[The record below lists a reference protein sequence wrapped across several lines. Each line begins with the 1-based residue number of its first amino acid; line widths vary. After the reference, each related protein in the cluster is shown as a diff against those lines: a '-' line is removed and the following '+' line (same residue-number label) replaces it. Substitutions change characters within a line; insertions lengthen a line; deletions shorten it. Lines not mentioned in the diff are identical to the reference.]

1 MKKLLLLSLA
11 AAAVGANAQTTL
23 YDHSTADPLNNFV
36 NQKFGDFPTFSTG
49 IVDDV
54 TFTSAV
60 VIREVTIWSDRNS
73 TAWLTGVNSGVVNV
87 FTKTG
92 NAAPNAADDPVAGA
106 GVAVTVTAATN
117 NGLDSYRITA
127 SGLNIAKGI
136 GSYYIGLTP
145 IGDFGQVGQCFTRG
159 GDGAGTGNKAYFRN
173 SGGGFSFGTTW
184 QTVDS
189 TGNAYNDMALLVR
202 GDIVPEPATMAAL
215 GLGVLALAAR
225 RRRK

>member
-1 MKKLLLLSLA
+1 MKKLLILSLA
-11 AAAVGANAQTTL
+11 AASVIADAQDIL
-23 YDHSTADPLNNFV
+23 YDHSTADTSANFV

-54 TFTSAV
+54 AFGTTV
-60 VIREVTIWSDRNS
+60 TIRDVTIWTDRNS
-73 TAWLTGVNSGVVNV
+73 TAWLTGVNSAVVNV

-92 NAAPNAADDPVAGA
+92 TGPPNAADDPTNGTV
-106 GVAVTVTAATN
+106 VAVTVTAVTN

-127 SGLNIAKGI
+127 SGLAISKAAGQ
-136 GSYYIGLTP
+136 YYIGLTP

-159 GDGAGTGNKAYFRN
+159 ADGVARDNKAYFRN
-173 SGGGFSFGTTW
+173 PGGGFSFGTSW

-189 TGNAYNDMALLVR
+189 TGNSYNDMALLVS
-202 GDIVPEPATMAAL
+202 GFVPEPATIAAL
-215 GLGVLALAAR
+215 AVGVLALATR